1 MVNPRRLTAI
11 IYREGAAYI
20 GNCPEVGTFEQGRT
34 PAEAFTNLEA
44 MTKLY
49 LQVTSS
55 SSDEEVVSFSA
66 VSGIPVPGFSLPLI
80 SGFAAVRILQDIGFS
95 QVRGYAILQKDFS
108 SKESVTAIVPLH
120 RELQASI
127 LNWLM
132 HQAQISQQEFLNKF

>member
-1 MVNPRRLTAI
+1 MVNHRRLTAI
-11 IYREGAAYI
+11 IYTEGAAYI
-20 GNCPEVGTFEQGRT
+20 ASCPEIGTFEQGRT
-34 PAEAFTNLEA
+34 ATEALANLEA

-49 LQVTSS
+49 LQITSPS
-55 SSDEEVVSFSA
+55 YDEVVSFA
-66 VSGIPVPGFSLPLI
+66 PVSGIPVRGFSLPLI
-80 SGFAAVRILQDIGFS
+80 SGFAAVRILQNIGFS

-108 SKESVTAIVPLH
+108 SRESVTAIVPLH